1 MSCIKNLRLTTY
13 GLRLFP
19 IFTPMNLDTKKKQI
33 AVLIDPD
40 KTDGKKLKKTV
51 EAAEKA
57 GIDFYLVGGS
67 LLVKNNLEETITGIK
82 KYTKKKIF
90 LFPGNPA
97 QISENADGIL
107 LLSLI
112 SGRNPDLLI
121 GQHVQAAS
129 VLKSSKLQ
137 IVPTGYILVDG
148 GTATTV
154 SYISNTTPIPAN
166 KPGIAA
172 CTAIAG
178 ELLGLKIIYL
188 EAGSGA
194 KDAIPEEMIAMVKEN
209 ISVPLIVG
217 GGIKNAEQMECAF
230 AAGADIIVIGTAI
243 EEDVNFLNEIK
254 KIKK

>member
-1 MSCIKNLRLTTY
+1 
-13 GLRLFP
+13 
-19 IFTPMNLDTKKKQI
+19 MNVNTNKKQI
-33 AVLIDPD
+33 AILIDPD

-67 LLVKNNLEETITGIK
+67 LLVKNNLEETVAGIK
-82 KYTKKKIF
+82 KHTKKKVF

-97 QISENADGIL
+97 QISNKADGIL

-112 SGRNPDLLI
+112 SGRNADLLI

-129 VLKSSKLQ
+129 VLKNSKLE
-137 IVPTGYILVDG
+137 IIPTGYILIDG

-166 KPGIAA
+166 KPEIAA
-172 CTAIAG
+172 STAIAG

-194 KDAIPEEMIAMVKEN
+194 KDAVPEKMIAMVKEN

-217 GGIKNAEQMECAF
+217 GGMKDVEQIKTAF

-243 EEDVNFLNEIK
+243 ENDVNFLNEIK

>member
-1 MSCIKNLRLTTY
+1 
-13 GLRLFP
+13 
-19 IFTPMNLDTKKKQI
+19 MNFDKKKKQI

-40 KTDGKKLKKTV
+40 KTDAKRLKKTV

-57 GIDFYLVGGS
+57 GVDFYLVGGS
-67 LLVKNNLEETITGIK
+67 LLVKNNLEETISVIK
-82 KYTKKKIF
+82 KNTKKKVF

-97 QISENADGIL
+97 QISDKADGIL

-112 SGRNPDLLI
+112 SGRNADLLI

-129 VLKSSKLQ
+129 VLKSSKLE
-137 IVPTGYILVDG
+137 IIPTGYILVDG

-194 KDAIPEEMIAMVKEN
+194 KDVVPEEMIAMVKEN

-217 GGIKNAEQMECAF
+217 GGIKNAEQIKNAF

-243 EEDVNFLNEIK
+243 EEDMNFLNEIK